1 MQYRKVAVEA
11 LPRISSRLT
20 FLYAERCVI
29 NREDSALTLKDENG
43 TVFLPAASVAALLIG
58 PGVSMTHRAIALAA
72 ECGASVVWVG
82 EGGTNFYAAGR
93 PLSGTTALLEAQAR
107 AASNRRVRLDVART
121 MYCMRFAGED
131 VTGLS
136 MEQLRGR
143 EGVRM
148 AKLYRRLAGDFGVP
162 WHGRRYDPADYGRS
176 DPINQAITSANAC
189 LYGVA
194 HAVICAL
201 GCSPGL
207 GIVHSGNPRSFVYD
221 IADLYK
227 ADIAVAAAF
236 EVISEGIGDISRRVR
251 IAIREK
257 MKNARLLERMV
268 SDIHTLFRVEDDDL
282 PEVLVLWDYQAEA
295 VPAQRNWGA

>member
-1 MQYRKVAVEA
+1 MRYRKIAVEA
-11 LPRISSRLT
+11 LPRISDRLT
-20 FLYAERCVI
+20 FIYVERCVI
-29 NREDSALTLKDENG
+29 NRQDGALTLKDENG
-43 TVFLPAASVAALLIG
+43 TVFLPAASAAVLLIG
-58 PGVSMTHRAIALAA
+58 PGVSITHRAIALAA

-93 PLSGTTALLEAQAR
+93 PLSGTTVLLEAQAR
-107 AASNRRVRLDVART
+107 AASNRRVRLDVARA
-121 MYCMRFAGED
+121 MYCMRFSGED

-148 AKLYRRLAGDFGVP
+148 AKLYRRLAGDFGVA
-162 WHGRRYDPADYGRS
+162 WHGRRYDVSDYGRS

-189 LYGVA
+189 LYGIA

-227 ADIAVAAAF
+227 ADIAIRTAF
-236 EVISEGIGDISRRVR
+236 EVISEGIGDISRRTRV
-251 IAIREK
+251 ALREK
-257 MKNARLLERMV
+257 MRRARLLERMV
-268 SDIHTLFRVEDDDL
+268 SDIYMLFGIKEDD
-282 PEVLVLWDYQAEA
+282 PPQVLVLWDYQSAS